1 MSKNEGI
8 SAKEVHALAF
18 LIHLVQQGRCP
29 LGCNTHKPAHRCSSW
44 HSFKACPASDPSQPH
59 DVDCSHTMWIAATD
73 PSLFCT
79 IFRTREDLFLVA
91 AWSVI
96 CCTVGCATISALCP
110 SASDQKGVTWPKG
123 HETLQRMKQDK
134 CGGQLIYTP
143 LHSSLIGP
151 V

>member
-18 LIHLVQQGRCP
+18 LIYLVQQGCCP

-79 IFRTREDLFLVA
+79 IFRTREDLSLVD

-96 CCTVGCATISALCP
+96 CCTVGYATISALCP
-110 SASDQKGVTWPKG
+110 SASDQKWVTWLKG

-134 CGGQLIYTP
+134 CGGQLIYTR

-151 V
+151 I